1 MSGSA
6 NLMPRIDQ
14 ARTRL
19 QSANN
24 LLSEAQAIQK
34 HPSSG
39 LSSGSDYD
47 REIVRG
53 GRARYT
59 PAEAAEYTTNGSNDE
74 VMAPKDNLVSN
85 IFNSPINPVIGLAN
99 LLGYNTSRRSP
110 TEDNDFYRDYAQYMP
125 GYNING
131 IPSGAWAQN
140 GATNYVGHGTG
151 PGNAWYNARNSL
163 VSQQRSMIEA
173 NIAAGGS
180 GQLSFSKVYQAH
192 VNAYDTSG
200 GGGNGFID
208 PAHFGIAVYGVPLL
222 ETVGINSGPFTGASI
237 DLLNNPEDSVTE
249 GWAKRMGL
257 AGVETTAG
265 FAMMATRNPF
275 GIVAGQATIGLG
287 MFGAVSNTRSAVERG
302 MLGDWKDTIV
312 GLDPFD

>member
-1 MSGSA
+1 
-6 NLMPRIDQ
+6 
-14 ARTRL
+14 
-19 QSANN
+19 
-24 LLSEAQAIQK
+24 
-34 HPSSG
+34 
-39 LSSGSDYD
+39 
-47 REIVRG
+47 
-53 GRARYT
+53 
-59 PAEAAEYTTNGSNDE
+59 
-74 VMAPKDNLVSN
+74 MAPKDKLVSD

-99 LLGYNTSRRSP
+99 LLGYDTSRRSP
-110 TEDNDFYRDYAQYMP
+110 TKDNDFYRDYAQYMP

-140 GATNYVGHGTG
+140 GATNYVGHGIG

-180 GQLSFSKVYQAH
+180 GQLSFGDVYQAH

-249 GWAKRMGL
+249 GWAKRIAL
-257 AGVETTAG
+257 AAVETTVVPG
-265 FAMMATRNPF
+265 
-275 GIVAGQATIGLG
+275 GVVLG
-287 MFGAVSNTRSAVERG
+287 VPGAVWNTASAIDRG

-312 GLDPFD
+312 GLNPLD